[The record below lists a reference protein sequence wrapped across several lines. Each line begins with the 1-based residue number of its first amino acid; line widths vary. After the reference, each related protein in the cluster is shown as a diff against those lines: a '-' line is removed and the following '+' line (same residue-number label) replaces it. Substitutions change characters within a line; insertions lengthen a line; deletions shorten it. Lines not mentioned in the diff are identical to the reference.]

1 MKKTVV
7 AISVISVIIMFGIE
21 PNRVLSH
28 AMFDRSE
35 PRVGATVSGCPK
47 QVRLWFDSQL
57 EPSSSTVRV
66 ESESG
71 KRVDNLDGHIDLSD
85 ATILEV
91 NLPCLSPGTYR
102 VFWKVVSLDG
112 HSTNGSFVFTV
123 E

>member
-1 MKKTVV
+1 MKTVV
-7 AISVISVIIMFGIE
+7 AIFVVGVMSIFSVTANWVF
-21 PNRVLSH
+21 SH
-28 AMFDRSE
+28 ALFDRSE
-35 PRVGATVSGCPK
+35 PRVGETVSGCPK

-57 EPSSSTVRV
+57 EPSSSTIRV

-71 KRVDNLDGHIDLSD
+71 KRVDNLDGHVDPSD
-85 ATILEV
+85 ARIIEV

-112 HSTNGSFVFTV
+112 HSTNGSFVFTI